1 MKTQSS
7 SCDEK
12 YPDTIAFAEG
22 TYRGTRGPNQG
33 MIWWDA
39 GIYRVEQ
46 GSTLV
51 LSVATDELVRY
62 SIDLRGDLMEVT
74 DNDGCHFSYR
84 RK

>member
-1 MKTQSS
+1 
-7 SCDEK
+7 
-12 YPDTIAFAEG
+12 
-22 TYRGTRGPNQG
+22 